1 MMAEWHQLPEDQY
14 KVPESSL
21 TLPRSQAILA
31 AVARRTDLS
40 LEWCALFQRD
50 SQPLLETIVVDFA
63 CDGVPNRNQVGIEIP
78 ERIVIRIA
86 PDKNLPIEVRALR
99 KGFPL
104 LLHQNAVEPN
114 TAPSLCLYAEPQAAV
129 NRSWTAE
136 RFLQR
141 IEEWLIRAATGSLHL
156 DDQPVE
162 QLFFTTRSELVLPH
176 DYEARRNEPN
186 LKAWGTA
193 SAERTNKGCTYTL
206 HWDSAEQQKQA
217 KLLDLLIV
225 SLSPVVHGR
234 PEENPV
240 TLGQLHDIFVQRG
253 ADVAG
258 SLREA
263 IRSRVSSAGR
273 NENDQ
278 DGSTMILLEIPVVR
292 HAGGP
297 VERTFRRAFLVMK
310 GFLDLGQSLTV
321 LMRHERKF
329 YAESSGILQPIQ
341 SDEWRSIA
349 IEGIDVLFA
358 MSKTLA
364 RLHSGVIQSG
374 PICVLVGAGSL
385 GAAML
390 DCWLR
395 SGWGTWSVVD
405 NDYLK
410 PHNLARH
417 PAESWAI
424 GLNKAVA
431 AAARANELGQG
442 ANQVTAFPLSGLDDA
457 NPELQQAFANAQLVV
472 DVTTDLDFPRK
483 SSQAENK
490 ARHATTFLTPSAKSS
505 VLMIEDEK
513 RGARLRTLEAQY
525 YRALLNEPW
534 GETHLLGHSGR
545 QWTGAGCRDKS
556 TVMPYTAVLVHAAN
570 LAEQVRAHLESPE
583 ACIQVWTR
591 NPATGD
597 VLNRCV
603 PCTNERS
610 IGLGQVTISID
621 EGLITKL
628 RALRQAQL
636 PGETGGILLGYHD
649 FNLNLLVVVDA
660 SPAPT
665 DSEAT
670 ATTFKR
676 GTAGVKQIIESAAT
690 RTVNIVQYIGE
701 WHSHPPKVSAYP
713 SVDDKIQVLNLAAVL
728 AEDGLPVLS
737 LIVGDGSNELMAML
751 GAAI

>member
-1 MMAEWHQLPEDQY
+1 MAEWHQLPEDQY
-14 KVPESSL
+14 KVPATSL

-50 SQPLLETIVVDFA
+50 NQPLLETLVVDFA
-63 CDGVPNRNQVGIEIP
+63 CDGVPNRNHVGIEIP
-78 ERIVIRIA
+78 ERIAIRIA
-86 PDKNLPIEVRALR
+86 TDKDLPIEVRALR

-136 RFLQR
+136 RFLHR

-176 DYEARRNEPN
+176 DYEVRRIEPS

-193 SAERTNKGCTYTL
+193 SAERSNKGCTYTL
-206 HWDSAEQQKQA
+206 HWDSPELQNQA

-240 TLGQLHDIFVQRG
+240 TLGQLHDIFAQRG

-273 NENDQ
+273 NEKEQ

-292 HAGGP
+292 HTGGP
-297 VERTFRRAFLVMK
+297 VERTFRRAFLIMK

-341 SDEWRSIA
+341 SEEWRSTA

-358 MSKTLA
+358 MSKKLA
-364 RLHSGVIQSG
+364 RLHSGVIPSG
-374 PICVLVGAGSL
+374 PIGVLVGAGSL
-385 GAAML
+385 GAVML

-410 PHNLARH
+410 PHNLVRH
-417 PAESWAI
+417 PAENWAI

-431 AAARANELGQG
+431 AAARANEIGQG
-442 ANQVTAFPLSGLDDA
+442 ANQVTAFPVSGLDDG
-457 NPELQQAFANAQLVV
+457 NPGLQQAFANAQLVV

-483 SSQAENK
+483 VSQIENK
-490 ARHATTFLTPSAKSS
+490 ARHATAFLTPSANGS
-505 VLMIEDEK
+505 VLMLEDEK

-525 YRALLNEPW
+525 YRAILNEPW
-534 GETHLLGHSGR
+534 GETHLLGHNGR

-556 TVMPYTAVLVHAAN
+556 TVMPYTAVLAHAAN
-570 LAEQVRAHLESPE
+570 LVEQLRSHLESPD
-583 ACIQVWTR
+583 ACIRVWTR

-597 VLNRCV
+597 VLSRSV
-603 PCTNERS
+603 PCTSERN
-610 IGLGQVTISID
+610 IGLGHITISID
-621 EGLITKL
+621 EALIAKL

-660 SPAPT
+660 SQAPT

-676 GTAGVKQIIESAAT
+676 GTVGVKQLIESAAT
-690 RTVNIVQYIGE
+690 RTANIVQYIGE